1 MSQKKKSKPSFEV
14 PSDVDS
20 GGQSGWVYR
29 SDGDSEE
36 VAEVVGALEPGVEA
50 AGESLEDA
58 TLAADVLAMALATMA
73 QAFTFSVLVATL
85 PFAMGLRAIE
95 SVSGEDR

>member
-1 MSQKKKSKPSFEV
+1 MTQKKKSKPSFEV

-20 GGQSGWVYR
+20 SGQSGWVYR
-29 SDGDSEE
+29 SDRDTEE
-36 VAEVVGALEPGVEA
+36 VAEVVDTSEPGAEA

-58 TLAADVLAMALATMA
+58 TLAADVLGMALATMA
-73 QAFTFSVLVATL
+73 QAFTFSVLVVTV